1 MQKEILLI
9 RKVFTSRQFY
19 ETRDRLNE
27 STHFKKDKLLIAY
40 NNLLLNL
47 MPEISEQNTEPKKLH
62 IGKMTE
68 RLLLLELE
76 FGETM
81 LELELQYSIKP
92 YSFMAMR
99 ILS

>member
-9 RKVFTSRQFY
+9 RKVFTSRHFY
-19 ETRDRLNE
+19 ETRDNLNE
-27 STHFKKDKLLIAY
+27 STVSKKDQLLVAY

-47 MPEISEQNTEPKKLH
+47 MPEISEQNSADKKLYLC
-62 IGKMTE
+62 KLTE
-68 RLLLLELE
+68 SLLLLELK

-81 LELELQYSIKP
+81 LELDLKSSIDP
-92 YSFMAMR
+92 YSFMAMQ